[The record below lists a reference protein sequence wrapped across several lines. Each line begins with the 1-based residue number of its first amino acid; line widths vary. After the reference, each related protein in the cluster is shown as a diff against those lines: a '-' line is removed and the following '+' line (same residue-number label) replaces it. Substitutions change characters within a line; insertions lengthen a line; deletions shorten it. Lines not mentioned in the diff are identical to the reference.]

1 MAVLSEALIAF
12 CLAVFIG
19 TFVEYWVHRLMHAG
33 VVYGKNH
40 AKHHQEGTGQGWFG
54 EFRGYFL
61 PALVIIWLG
70 FVVSPAAGIGFALGG
85 LAQAAWSAYA
95 HQLQHERPE
104 LVFWMPRPVHH
115 LHHKKK
121 MWHHNFGISFDFW
134 DRVFGT
140 YKPAGWEGTT
150 TGGLTA
156 YVSLFTIKWF

>member
-70 FVVSPAAGIGFALGG
+70 FVVSPAAGIGFQPRDIVREVNGVEIS
-85 LAQAAWSAYA
+85 SAETLNKVA
-95 HQLQHERPE
+95 SDDTRWWRFTVERDGRMIRQM
-104 LVFWMPRPVHH
+104 LR
-115 LHHKKK
+115 
-121 MWHHNFGISFDFW
+121 
-134 DRVFGT
+134 
-140 YKPAGWEGTT
+140 Y
-150 TGGLTA
+150 
-156 YVSLFTIKWF
+156 